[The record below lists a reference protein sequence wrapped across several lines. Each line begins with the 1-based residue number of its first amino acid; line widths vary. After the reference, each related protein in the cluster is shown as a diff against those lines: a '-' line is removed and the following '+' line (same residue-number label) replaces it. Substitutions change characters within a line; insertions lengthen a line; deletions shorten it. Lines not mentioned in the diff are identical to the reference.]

1 MCISGGHSW
10 SLTSVYYI
18 QQYNF
23 SNPNKWLHSGTN
35 SKVLQAERHRNIFK
49 TVTENLDACK
59 LYNILL
65 IKQEYKCI
73 NKNVWC
79 SLHKSAYFE
88 DVNAS
93 EFFLQHTFHTTK
105 LGCQKDQFFLVFQ
118 SKTLKPNEHA
128 CMNIIY
134 IIICLYEQGI
144 MFHITNIMYNVYL
157 Q

>member
-1 MCISGGHSW
+1 MDHSPVCIIYSNTISQIQT
-10 SLTSVYYI
+10 SDYIVVLTVRFY
-18 QQYNF
+18 
-23 SNPNKWLHSGTN
+23 
-35 SKVLQAERHRNIFK
+35 QAERHRNIFK

-79 SLHKSAYFE
+79 SHHKSAHFE

-134 IIICLYEQGI
+134 IIICLYEQVI

>member
-1 MCISGGHSW
+1 MDHSPVCIIYSNTISQIQT
-10 SLTSVYYI
+10 SDYIVVLTVRSYR
-18 QQYNF
+18 Q
-23 SNPNKWLHSGTN
+23 
-35 SKVLQAERHRNIFK
+35 RDRNIFK

-79 SLHKSAYFE
+79 SLHKSAHSE

>member
-18 QQYNF
+18 QQ
-23 SNPNKWLHSGTN
+23 SNSISQIQTSDYIVVLLN

-79 SLHKSAYFE
+79 SLHKSAHFE
-88 DVNAS
+88 DVNA
-93 EFFLQHTFHTTK
+93 
-105 LGCQKDQFFLVFQ
+105 
-118 SKTLKPNEHA
+118 
-128 CMNIIY
+128 
-134 IIICLYEQGI
+134 
-144 MFHITNIMYNVYL
+144 
-157 Q
+157 